1 MPRWSRWWMT
11 MRRRP
16 RGRKGELRARGRTS
30 CSPTMPRTST
40 SGVGAREG
48 GWVWGAG
55 CGGLGGGFPAASVL
69 PPLAPPHTHYVL
81 AGSVFWLPY
90 LPASP
95 MSPIRLERLEFLIS
109 RRPELLNS
117 VMLRQNPHN
126 VAEWHKRVKLFDGNP
141 TKQVGFTSFLPHT
154 RVLPT
159 LSPTPLNIHTISYFL
174 LPSQILT
181 YTEAVK
187 TVDIDKA
194 IGKPHSLWCAFA
206 KFYERHGDVPNG
218 RVVFEKAIQV
228 RCRMRDRG
236 GEKRGG
242 R

>member
-1 MPRWSRWWMT
+1 
-11 MRRRP
+11 
-16 RGRKGELRARGRTS
+16 
-30 CSPTMPRTST
+30 
-40 SGVGAREG
+40 
-48 GWVWGAG
+48 
-55 CGGLGGGFPAASVL
+55 
-69 PPLAPPHTHYVL
+69 
-81 AGSVFWLPY
+81 
-90 LPASP
+90 

-228 RCRMRDRG
+228 GALPD
-236 GEKRGG
+236 
-242 R
+242 

>member
-1 MPRWSRWWMT
+1 MDDDEEEAE
-11 MRRRP
+11 
-16 RGRKGELRARGRTS
+16 GAEGGAAGEGEDFLLTDDAKDIDLRCGG
-30 CSPTMPRTST
+30 PGGGL
-40 SGVGAREG
+40 GVG

-55 CGGLGGGFPAASVL
+55 RRVSGGKRRGPGLSTRPCVL

-228 RCRMRDRG
+228 GALPD
-236 GEKRGG
+236 
-242 R
+242 